1 MRRLLLIALFVSAAL
16 PAFAAGP
23 VAPCGQAEAAHPVP
37 AYGPVDGPPVA
48 GSWDAS
54 TLRREGWHLPE
65 CLGWQG
71 ETRLVAALAARFR
84 SARTLDELAGRLT
97 AVSHHSSIRFW
108 AVTRQDWRPLVVDAW
123 ALDGPDGSERRPD
136 PPPSALVAGRDFHYV
151 EQPDIGGRATYRMR
165 VLAHTDTRLVLVT
178 ENVTPIKAMVTL
190 FEPGALQV
198 ASFLE
203 RTGPDRWQLYEITR
217 AGAAS
222 SSFAGNAS
230 AYLNR
235 LEAMRRYLAD
245 VPTDRDP
252 PLAPL

>member
-1 MRRLLLIALFVSAAL
+1 
-16 PAFAAGP
+16 
-23 VAPCGQAEAAHPVP
+23 
-37 AYGPVDGPPVA
+37 
-48 GSWDAS
+48 
-54 TLRREGWHLPE
+54 
-65 CLGWQG
+65 
-71 ETRLVAALAARFR
+71 
-84 SARTLDELAGRLT
+84 
-97 AVSHHSSIRFW
+97 
-108 AVTRQDWRPLVVDAW
+108 
-123 ALDGPDGSERRPD
+123 
-136 PPPSALVAGRDFHYV
+136 
-151 EQPDIGGRATYRMR
+151 MR